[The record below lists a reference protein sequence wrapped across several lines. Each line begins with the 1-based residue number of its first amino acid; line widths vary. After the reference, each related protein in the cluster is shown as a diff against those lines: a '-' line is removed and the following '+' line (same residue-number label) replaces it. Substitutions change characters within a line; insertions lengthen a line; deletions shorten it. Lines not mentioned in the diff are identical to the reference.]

1 MKGEKMPLNACSA
14 RRRDTGGKLRLL
26 AAAALAVAATA
37 AGASPANA
45 DSFPAA
51 SSGAG
56 ASLIRLTPQQITP
69 VVRLGD
75 SATYTVTVT
84 NIGDDG
90 VRLVGAEVFGDN
102 LGLDW
107 KFAAGC
113 FGNVLAP
120 GDACS
125 YTMTFT
131 PVIVGRVSG
140 AFCVTGLTE
149 ASTVG
154 DRECGGIH
162 GVAL

>member
-1 MKGEKMPLNACSA
+1 MPLNACTA
-14 RRRDTGGKLRLL
+14 RRRETGGKLRLL
-26 AAAALAVAATA
+26 AVAALAVAATA
-37 AGASPANA
+37 TVPSAANA
-45 DSFPAA
+45 DSFPPA

-75 SATYTVTVT
+75 RAIYTVTVT
-84 NIGDDG
+84 NIGDDA
-90 VRLVGAEVFGDN
+90 VRLIGAEVFGDN

-107 KFAAGC
+107 KFAEGC
-113 FGNVLAP
+113 FGNLLPP

-125 YTMTFT
+125 YTMTFI
-131 PVIVGRVSG
+131 PVIRGRVSG

>member
-1 MKGEKMPLNACSA
+1 MKGEKMPVNACNA
-14 RRRDTGGKLRLL
+14 RRRDIGGKLRLL
-26 AAAALAVAATA
+26 AAAAVAVAATA
-37 AGASPANA
+37 TGASPANA
-45 DSFPAA
+45 DSFPPA
-51 SSGAG
+51 SSGAR

-75 SATYTVTVT
+75 SATTTVTVT
-84 NIGDDG
+84 NIGDDA

-107 KFAAGC
+107 KFAEGC

-125 YTMTFT
+125 YMMTFT
-131 PVIVGRVSG
+131 PVIAGRVSG
-140 AFCVTGLTE
+140 AFCVTGLTDP
-149 ASTVG
+149 STVG

>member
-1 MKGEKMPLNACSA
+1 MPLNAGST
-14 RRRDTGGKLRLL
+14 RRRASRGKLRLL
-26 AAAALAVAATA
+26 AAAALAVGVATT
-37 AGASPANA
+37 GASPANA
-45 DSFPAA
+45 DRFPPA

-69 VVRLGD
+69 VVSLGE

-84 NIGDDG
+84 NISGDP

-107 KFAAGC
+107 KFAEGC
-113 FGNVLAP
+113 FGTVLAP
-120 GDACS
+120 GGACS

-131 PVIVGRVSG
+131 PVDAGRVSG

-162 GVAL
+162 GLAL

>member
-1 MKGEKMPLNACSA
+1 MPLNPWSA
-14 RRRDTGGKLRLL
+14 RLWGTGGKLRLL
-26 AAAALAVAATA
+26 AAVALAVAAA
-37 AGASPANA
+37 ATGASPADA
-45 DSFPAA
+45 SSFPPA

-75 SATYTVTVT
+75 GATYAVTVA
-84 NIGDDG
+84 NISDDT
-90 VRLVGAEVFGDN
+90 VRLISAEVFGDN

-107 KFAAGC
+107 QFAEGC
-113 FGNVLAP
+113 FGAVLAP

-125 YTMTFT
+125 YIMTFA
-131 PVIVGRVSG
+131 PVITGRISG